1 MAAQIPPGGLLM
13 PAPPVAKFA
22 TLFSDSSKDPHNGNY
37 ATLYPGFDIDINAN
51 ANNATPAQLRNLIA
65 AAGAQRQPLAL
76 AITNADKVH
85 VFICP
90 TRCELTLGA
99 APSILDGRTFAFDG
113 DLFNNQGLNVEIQD
127 HHYNY
132 ATQQQMLVP
141 TVPHIITQ
149 LAADPMLELFDPFA
163 AGAANT
169 EAIKTRCITPLPFK
183 YVPLFL
189 ATTVTPRYYF
199 ETIYPVITADNNAVA
214 CLSLTKYFQVAITRE
229 AANQGSPCNV
239 ALPAAPPRNIPLL
252 QSRDALIKHYF
263 PQLALNNAATTNNAI
278 AQQLATIAQQ
288 NQQNR
293 LDDEARRKAE
303 QTKSVQKYL
312 GKECYERLLRVSQAA
327 SDTGLAPFWHRMANT
342 KKAGQ
347 MQLLQT
353 MIDNKKDD
361 IREDHL
367 TFVADHALLASVLSI
382 KWENAH
388 KDSLEHGLNP
398 FRFGDMEIEQA
409 YQRNDTRNLILL
421 GNANPS
427 LADASE
433 LLKSKIALPPPDGS
447 LRNIRRMQILF
458 MVILPTGHPLTNWIK
473 SHYEDMDSYRTPFAS
488 YKPNVPHSPYSKGI
502 LHLKHVNLAISTYL
516 KDQARMPNAM
526 TLPDPYEIRVAIDRE
541 KTWEPNLT
549 FTFMKKYKV
558 HEFCGS
564 IPLVAGLPVPLPQPL
579 PAPYV
584 GTETPAPPVSGG
596 ESTRVNNTTF
606 ISSLFDS
613 YRQRGVKTRTVRK
626 MIQNGRLPA
635 LPDSKTGL
643 GKVCLGW
650 HTKGMCN
657 SDCGLKYDHIQYT
670 QDELQPLCTWC
681 GTNYPD
687 EATGSE

>member
-1 MAAQIPPGGLLM
+1 MAAQAPPPGGLIM

-37 ATLYPGFDIDINAN
+37 STLYPGFNIDINAN

-76 AITNADKVH
+76 AIINDDKVH

-99 APSILDGRTFAFDG
+99 APSVLDGRTFAFDG

-132 ATQQQMLVP
+132 ATQQQSLVP
-141 TVPHIITQ
+141 TVPHIVTQ
-149 LAADPMLELFDPFA
+149 LAADPLLELFDPFV

-169 EAIKTRCITPLPFK
+169 EAIKTRCIVPLPFK

-189 ATTVTPRYYF
+189 ATVVTPRYYF
-199 ETIYPVITADNNAVA
+199 ETILPVITADNNAVP
-214 CLSLTKYFQVAITRE
+214 CLPLTKYFQTAITRE
-229 AANQGSPCNV
+229 APNQGSPCNV
-239 ALPAAPPRNIPLL
+239 ALPVAPPRNVHLL
-252 QSRDALIKHYF
+252 QSRDSLIKHYF
-263 PQLALNNAATTNNAI
+263 PQLAANNAATSNNAI
-278 AQQLATIAQQ
+278 AQQLATLAQQ

-293 LDDEARRKAE
+293 LDDEARRKAD

-312 GKECYERLLRVSQAA
+312 GTECYERLLRLSHAA
-327 SDTGLAPFWHRMANT
+327 SDSGLSTFWHRMANT
-342 KKAGQ
+342 KKAAQ

-353 MIDNKKDD
+353 MIDNKKDE

-367 TFVADHALLASVLSI
+367 TFVADHALLATILSI

-447 LRNIRRMQILF
+447 LRNIRRMQIMF
-458 MVILPTGHPLTNWIK
+458 MVILPSGHPLTDWIK
-473 SHYEDMDSYRTPFAS
+473 AHYEDMDSYRTPFAS

-502 LHLKHVNLAISTYL
+502 LHLKHVNLAMSTYL
-516 KDQARMPNAM
+516 KDQARRPNPM
-526 TLPDPYEIRVAIDRE
+526 TLSDPYEIRVSIDRE

-549 FTFMKKYKV
+549 YTFMQKYKV
-558 HEFCGS
+558 HEFCGTVPPPVGTPTPI
-564 IPLVAGLPVPLPQPL
+564 IPRAGEQQPPPQP
-579 PAPYV
+579 
-584 GTETPAPPVSGG
+584 TPGG

-606 ISSLFDS
+606 IAALFES
-613 YRQRGVKTRTVRK
+613 YRQRGVKTRTIRK

-670 QDELQPLCTWC
+670 QEELEPLCTWC
-681 GTNYPD
+681 GTHYPND
-687 EATGSE
+687 ATGSE